1 MIWVV
6 LFDQKWFNYRL
17 KNLRTWRRAFQC
29 YSTERVLE
37 TTCHSKWDWV
47 PERPSPIWSWA
58 EMGNWGEKN
67 LLKFID
73 LNLFTISE
81 GPASWGFKL
90 RNKRAEILVFILI
103 SLWDSPSPSTQ
114 DTFISCEVGNTNTSL
129 TELTPFLSIH
139 QLKHL
144 LGQQWG
150 RGHCHL
156 WGSTGTIW
164 EWMK

>member
-1 MIWVV
+1 MKESLSM
-6 LFDQKWFNYRL
+6 LFHWKGVRNHMPFKMGLGPR
-17 KNLRTWRRAFQC
+17 
-29 YSTERVLE
+29 E
-37 TTCHSKWDWV
+37 TQSHLV
-47 PERPSPIWSWA
+47 
-58 EMGNWGEKN
+58 MGGDGKLGGKN

-73 LNLFTISE
+73 LNLFKVSE
-81 GPASWGFKL
+81 GLASWGFKL

-103 SLWDSPSPSTQ
+103 SLWDPPFPSTQ
-114 DTFISCEVGNTNTSL
+114 DTFISCELGNTNTSV

-139 QLKHL
+139 RLKHL